1 MKHKPTIHP
10 ADLTEHL
17 AVSHPANVSG
27 IELMVYSGKVRAE
40 YSGTT
45 WPLEESSK
53 SYLLRKCIYQL
64 N

>member
-17 AVSHPANVSG
+17 AVSHPANVLG
-27 IELMVYSGKVRAE
+27 IDMGILAQKVKSEREGKLWKR
-40 YSGTT
+40 
-45 WPLEESSK
+45 EESAQVFI
-53 SYLLRKCIYQL
+53 LRKCIYQL